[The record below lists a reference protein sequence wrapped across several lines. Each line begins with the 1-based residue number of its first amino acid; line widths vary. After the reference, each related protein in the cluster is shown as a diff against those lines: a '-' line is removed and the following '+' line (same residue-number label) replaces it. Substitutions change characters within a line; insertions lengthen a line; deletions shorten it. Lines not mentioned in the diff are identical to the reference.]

1 MLGLINAIVHGRS
14 FANDAHTRHTCTYAR
29 TGTLARAWRS
39 WVACVS
45 ERRRLRAVAKKVV
58 GHWRN
63 RLMSEAMEKWWHE
76 VKHVIE
82 QDAASAKKT
91 LSEMVRGLMPH
102 IISYSVGGLKKRI
115 QLGY

>member
-1 MLGLINAIVHGRS
+1 MWRRAATQSDMGAII
-14 FANDAHTRHTCTYAR
+14 
-29 TGTLARAWRS
+29 
-39 WVACVS
+39 
-45 ERRRLRAVAKKVV
+45 
-58 GHWRN
+58 
-63 RLMSEAMEKWWHE
+63 